1 MAYVRQGSVD
11 HLVYAVSDLDAGIAQ
26 IERLLGVRA
35 AQGGKHPGRGT
46 HNALI
51 SLGGGAYLEIIAP
64 DPGQPVPEMPRP
76 FGLDRQR
83 EPRLVTWAARVPD
96 IEHRAEQ
103 ARAAGYDP
111 GVVLEMSRRL
121 PNGDELRWELSANL
135 ELPGDGVVPFLIQW
149 EPGHH
154 PSESAPT
161 GARLADLEAE
171 HPRPDVVGVMLQA
184 LGVELTVT
192 ESARPAL
199 IATIEGPNG
208 TVVLT

>member
-1 MAYVRQGSVD
+1 MAYVRQGSID
-11 HLVYAVSDLDAGIAQ
+11 HLVYAVPDLDAGIAQ

-35 AQGGKHPGRGT
+35 ARGGKHTGRGT
-46 HNALI
+46 HNALL
-51 SLGGGAYLEIIAP
+51 SLGGSSYLEIIAP
-64 DPGQPVPEMPRP
+64 DPHQADPPTPRA
-76 FGLDRQR
+76 FGLDRRR
-83 EPRLVTWAARVPD
+83 EPGLVTFAVRVPD

-111 GVVLEMSRRL
+111 GLILTMSRHL

-154 PSESAPT
+154 PSETAPA
-161 GARLADLEAE
+161 GARLVDLEAE
-171 HPRPDVVGVMLQA
+171 HPRPQVVNVMLEA